1 MDSYNT
7 KSAIHFNNERAA
19 RKARDIVIDTLN
31 NMDTQFYFHD
41 AINKTI
47 SLLTVDDT
55 TLTIPEGVGCFLVH
69 EMLDVASVL
78 VKALAVQIPKETFS
92 FEFVGMDTY
101 TEGWTEGKR
110 KNGALIIKK
119 TYFPD
124 GYDKELDWDDYTTKE
139 VIKNSLYST
148 NKTTG
153 SSPNLAIMKSQ
164 KR

>member
-41 AINKTI
+41 AVNKTI
-47 SLLTVDDT
+47 SLLTVEDT

-69 EMLDVASVL
+69 EMLDVASAL
-78 VKALAVQIPKETFS
+78 VKALAVQIPKENFS
-92 FEFVGMDTY
+92 FEFVGIDTY
-101 TEGWTEGKR
+101 TEGWKEGKR
-110 KNGALIIKK
+110 KNGKLTIKK

-124 GYDKELDWDDYTTKE
+124 GYDEELDCDDYTIQETVTFPVLCK
-139 VIKNSLYST
+139 
-148 NKTTG
+148 
-153 SSPNLAIMKSQ
+153 
-164 KR
+164 